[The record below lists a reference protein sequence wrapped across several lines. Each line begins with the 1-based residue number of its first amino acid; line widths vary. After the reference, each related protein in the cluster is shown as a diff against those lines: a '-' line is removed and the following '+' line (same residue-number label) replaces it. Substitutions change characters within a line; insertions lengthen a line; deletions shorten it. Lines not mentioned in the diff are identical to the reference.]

1 MYVSPSESSQPCTG
15 YRRTGKQERPAC
27 SRTSP
32 SNTNRR
38 LRLLFLSV
46 HFAVNMNWN
55 VLRIPYFVPCTQLTR
70 KVFFLP
76 PFFCNLRALCTEDEN
91 HEENVSLSGTHGYL
105 VTSPGVRWHVAHPL
119 VHPFPTI
126 QIFFTVAPTPRPQHR
141 ASHKKNQDRVF
152 ALIQSKAQVTFSIV
166 VAEPWGKI
174 FQSSKTEASTS
185 LSLSLCL
192 NIHLA
197 GKRLLTTPYA
207 ARSQARIMSGM
218 MYLSVGSQVALPC
231 PEAQL

>member
-1 MYVSPSESSQPCTG
+1 MSLRQSQVSLVRVTDELGNKSGQRVG
-15 YRRTGKQERPAC
+15 

-38 LRLLFLSV
+38 PRLLFLSV

-70 KVFFLP
+70 KVFSP
-76 PFFCNLRALCTEDEN
+76 PPPFFFFCNLRALCTEDEN

-126 QIFFTVAPTPRPQHR
+126 QIFFTVAPTPRSQHR

-166 VAEPWGKI
+166 VAEPLGKI

-185 LSLSLCL
+185 LSL
-192 NIHLA
+192 
-197 GKRLLTTPYA
+197 
-207 ARSQARIMSGM
+207 
-218 MYLSVGSQVALPC
+218 YLSLSLSQHSPRRQETSNHTLRSMFPGTHNVRYGVPVRR
-231 PEAQL
+231 